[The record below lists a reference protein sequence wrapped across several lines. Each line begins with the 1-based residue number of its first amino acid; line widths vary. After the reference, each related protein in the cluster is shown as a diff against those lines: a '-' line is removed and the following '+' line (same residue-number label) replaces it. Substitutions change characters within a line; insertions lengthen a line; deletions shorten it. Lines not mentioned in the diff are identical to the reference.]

1 MGARRRAREHALKML
16 YQADVAGITIPA
28 AMAGYWSIEPEPDD
42 DVRRFAELLADGVA
56 AERDAIDELIGSIS
70 HHWRLDR
77 MDTIERNVLRLAI
90 GELRGHPGTPPAVV
104 IDEAVELA
112 RAYGGAES
120 HVFVN
125 GILEAAR
132 RRLATPPS

>member
-1 MGARRRAREHALKML
+1 MGARRRAREHALKVL
-16 YQADVAGITIPA
+16 YQADVAGIPIPA
-28 AMAGYWSIEPEPDD
+28 AMAGYWSIEPEADG

-56 AERDAIDELIGSIS
+56 AEHDSIDELISSIS

-77 MDTIERNVLRLAI
+77 MDTIERNILRLAI
-90 GELRGHPGTPPAVV
+90 GELLRHPDTPPAVV

-120 HVFVN
+120 HAFVN

-132 RRLATPPS
+132 RRLATPR